1 MSFNKSITL
10 NNGVQMPRLGLG
22 TWQSPAGQVEKA
34 VEHALRSG
42 YRHIDA
48 ALIYGNQDEVGQGIK
63 NSGVKREEIFLV
75 SKLWNNS
82 HRPENV
88 AADLETTLKQLGTD
102 YLDLWLI
109 HWPVPFAPGE
119 NLSPLTSDKSQTV
132 IDREAPGIVET
143 WKAVVDIYKNSN
155 KVKAIG
161 VSNFSKK
168 HLDMIIDAT
177 GVVPAV
183 NQIEAHPGLQQ
194 DELEAYGKEKGIHF
208 TAYSPLGNNIT
219 GKPRIVD
226 SDEVKAIAKSAGVD
240 PAQVLVAW
248 ITQKGFSVIPKSVT
262 PSRIESNFQEIELSK
277 EDVETITALG
287 RKNAVRYNVPYLYSP
302 QWDID
307 VFDTPEEKD
316 ASVKV
321 W

>member
-1 MSFNKSITL
+1 M
-10 NNGVQMPRLGLG
+10 
-22 TWQSPAGQVEKA
+22 
-34 VEHALRSG
+34 
-42 YRHIDA
+42 
-48 ALIYGNQDEVGQGIK
+48 
-63 NSGVKREEIFLV
+63 
-75 SKLWNNS
+75 
-82 HRPENV
+82 
-88 AADLETTLKQLGTD
+88 
-102 YLDLWLI
+102 
-109 HWPVPFAPGE
+109 
-119 NLSPLTSDKSQTV
+119 
-132 IDREAPGIVET
+132 IDRDAPGIVET
-143 WKAVVDIYKNSN
+143 WKAVIDIYKNGRG
-155 KVKAIG
+155 KVRAIG
-161 VSNFSKK
+161 VSNFSKR

-226 SDEVKAIAKSAGVD
+226 SHEVKSIAEKIKAD

-248 ITQKGFSVIPKSVT
+248 ITQKGFSCIPKSVT
-262 PSRIESNFQEIELSK
+262 PSRIESNFRESSSLVSCTQHDMTADKTKIRASYAIEEIELSK
-277 EDVETITALG
+277 EDVETISALG
-287 RKNAVRYNVPYLYSP
+287 RKNPVRYNVPYVYSP

-307 VFDTPEEKD
+307 VFDTPDEKN